1 MAADQRHP
9 ADRVTRSGA
18 GDPGRTLALLW
29 REGTTGTRGPKPGL
43 SVDRVV
49 DTAIS
54 LADGEGIAAVTVR
67 RVAQALGVA
76 PMSLYTYVPGKAE
89 LVDLML
95 DRVYAQ
101 LPRRRPDS
109 AGWRDRVTA
118 VADDNREM
126 FERHP
131 WLASVSTT
139 RPALGPGQMAK
150 YEYELRALDGIG
162 LDDVAMDAALTFVL
176 GFVQTC
182 ARASFDARA
191 AQLESAMSDAEWWAA
206 HEPLLARVLD
216 AAAYPLASRV
226 GSAAGE
232 TYSGA
237 YNASYA
243 YSFGLARVLD
253 GIQALLSRPDPNGP
267 SPTRTGSL

>member
-1 MAADQRHP
+1 
-9 ADRVTRSGA
+9 
-18 GDPGRTLALLW
+18 LLW
-29 REGTTGTRGPKPGL
+29 RQGTVGTRGPKPGQ

-49 DTAIS
+49 DAAVT
-54 LADGEGIAAVTVR
+54 LADGEGLAAVTMR

-101 LPRRRPDS
+101 MPRSQPRSDS
-109 AGWRDRVTA
+109 WRDRVTA
-118 VADDNREM
+118 VADDNRAL
-126 FERHP
+126 FELHP
-131 WLASVSTT
+131 WVASVSTT

-191 AQLESAMSDAEWWAA
+191 TQLETAMSDAEWWAE

-216 AAAYPLASRV
+216 AAAYPVASRV

-232 TYSGA
+232 VYGGA
-237 YNASYA
+237 YNAQYA
-243 YSFGLARVLD
+243 YDFGLRRILD
-253 GIQALLSRPDPNGP
+253 GIAALL
-267 SPTRTGSL
+267 

>member
-1 MAADQRHP
+1 
-9 ADRVTRSGA
+9 
-18 GDPGRTLALLW
+18 LLW
-29 REGTTGTRGPKPGL
+29 RQGAAGTRGPKQAL

-49 DTAIS
+49 DAAIA
-54 LADGEGIAAVTVR
+54 LADGEGIAAATMR

-95 DRVYAQ
+95 DRVYA
-101 LPRRRPDS
+101 LMPRSQPSSD
-109 AGWRDRVTA
+109 AWRDRVTA
-118 VADDNREM
+118 VAGDNRVL

-131 WLASVSTT
+131 WVASVSTT

-162 LDDVAMDAALTFVL
+162 LDDVAMDAALTFLL

-182 ARASFDARA
+182 ARAELDARA
-191 AQLESAMSDAEWWAA
+191 TQLETAMSDAEWWAA

-216 AAAYPLASRV
+216 ASAYPLASRV

-232 TYSGA
+232 VYGGA
-237 YNASYA
+237 YNARYA
-243 YSFGLARVLD
+243 YDFGLQRVLD
-253 GIQALLSRPDPNGP
+253 GIAALL
-267 SPTRTGSL
+267 